1 MKRLS
6 LLLLVLPVC
15 GLMALPPGV
24 ERVAAQEQHPGEY
37 SPVDIENGSRLY
49 TSQCITCHG
58 PTGDGVSGID
68 LRRGTFKRIA
78 SDDDLRS
85 VITGGVPGT
94 GMPKFAFS
102 PTEQNGV
109 VAYIRA
115 GFEVGGRAA
124 KVGDTKRG
132 KQVFETKGGCTGC
145 HRVEGNGARK
155 GPDLTDI
162 GAMRSATMLQQS
174 LTEPTGALLP
184 INRPVRAVTKAGKT
198 MTGRRLNEDTY
209 TVQIIDESGRLQS
222 LLKADLKEFQVQ
234 TASPMPSFRDTLTAD
249 EIADVVAYLL
259 SLKG

>member
-1 MKRLS
+1 MKRLH
-6 LLLLVLPVC
+6 LLLLALPVC
-15 GLMALPPGV
+15 GLVGLAFAAAPA
-24 ERVAAQEQHPGEY
+24 AAQEQHPGEY

-58 PTGDGVSGID
+58 PTGDGVAGVD

-115 GFEVGGRAA
+115 GFDVGGRAA
-124 KVGDTKRG
+124 KVGDAKRG
-132 KQVFETKGGCTGC
+132 KQVFDTKGTCTSC

-162 GAMRSATMLQQS
+162 GAMRSATMLQQT
-174 LTEPTGALLP
+174 LTEPSGALLP

-198 MTGRRLNEDTY
+198 VTGRRLNEDTY
-209 TVQIIDESGRLQS
+209 TVQIIDENGRLQS
-222 LLKADLKEFQVQ
+222 LVKADLKEFQVQ
-234 TASPMPSFRDTLTAD
+234 TASPMPSFRDKLTAD